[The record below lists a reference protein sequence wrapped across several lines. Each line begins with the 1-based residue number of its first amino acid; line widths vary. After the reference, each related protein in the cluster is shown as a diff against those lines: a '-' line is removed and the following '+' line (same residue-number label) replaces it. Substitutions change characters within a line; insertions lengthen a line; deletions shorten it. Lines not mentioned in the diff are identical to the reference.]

1 VKAGRSTENGM
12 DFVGG
17 IAELVVPAVGMA
29 AGEISGLIEIPQE
42 RKMGD
47 FALPCFRLAKNLRKA
62 PAAIAQ
68 ELAAKLDKPE
78 WIERIEAVN
87 GYLNFFI
94 GRGVWASTILS
105 DIKEKGEAFGSSD
118 EGNGKTVVIDY
129 SSINIAKPFAI
140 HHLTT
145 TALGHSLYRIYQNL
159 GYKCVGVNHLGDWGT
174 QFGKQIV
181 AYKLWGDRG
190 TVQRGGIREL
200 VKLYVKFHEE
210 AEKDP
215 GLDVQAR
222 AWFRKIEDGDEEA
235 LSLFNWFKELTITEV
250 QKVYDRLGIR
260 FDSYNGEAFYSD
272 KMEPVVEELRAK
284 GLLKESDGALIVDL
298 EAYKMPPCLIKK
310 SDGATLYATRDL
322 AAALWRKQEYDFYK
336 CLYVVAYQQNLHFAQ
351 LFKVLEMMGREWA
364 RDMVHVNFGMVS
376 MEEGSMSTR
385 EGRIVWLEDV
395 LNAARE
401 KAVAIIEEK
410 SPELTG
416 KEDVAR
422 QVGIGAVLFGVLS
435 NNRIKDIVFSWEN
448 ALNFDGETSPYIQY
462 THARCG
468 SVLRKAQTQ
477 PAGNLDWLALEN
489 DDAQA
494 VIKELAQF
502 PDAVADAAARYE
514 PMCISRQIIE
524 IAKAYNKY
532 YYDHRIL
539 EGAEEEIR
547 AKLLLTDAVRIVIKK
562 GLYLL
567 GIEAPERM

>member
-1 VKAGRSTENGM
+1 M

>member
-1 VKAGRSTENGM
+1 MKAGRSTENGM